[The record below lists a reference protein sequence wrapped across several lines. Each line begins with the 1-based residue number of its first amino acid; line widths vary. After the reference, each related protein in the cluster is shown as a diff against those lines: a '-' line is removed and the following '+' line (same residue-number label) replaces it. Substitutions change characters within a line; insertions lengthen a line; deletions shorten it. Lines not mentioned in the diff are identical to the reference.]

1 MIVEPMRLLFFL
13 FGCGA
18 LWGQPTYDLLLK
30 GGHVI
35 DPKNR
40 INGPRD
46 VAIKDGK
53 IAAVAASIP
62 ATQARKTVQVNGL
75 YVVPGLIDIHA
86 HVFSGTSGRNLAG
99 GNGSIHPDSFAQRV
113 CVTTLVD
120 A

>member
-35 DPKNR
+35 DPRNR
-40 INGPRD
+40 INDARD

-62 ATQARKTVQVNGL
+62 GTQARKTVQVAGL
-75 YVVPGLIDIHA
+75 YVVPGFIDIHA
-86 HVFSGTSGRNLAG
+86 HVFSGTNSRMLAG
-99 GNGSIHPDSFAQRV
+99 GDSSLHPDR
-113 CVTTLVD
+113 
-120 A
+120 